1 MKGGFPP
8 VNQDLAVSLLTV
20 AGTMISSLA
29 GILISNRLT
38 NYRIAQL
45 ERKQELHNQAIQ
57 RTFVLEEKAREA
69 DRRLSEL
76 ETALR

>member
-1 MKGGFPP
+1 M
-8 VNQDLAVSLLTV
+8 NQDLAVSLLTV